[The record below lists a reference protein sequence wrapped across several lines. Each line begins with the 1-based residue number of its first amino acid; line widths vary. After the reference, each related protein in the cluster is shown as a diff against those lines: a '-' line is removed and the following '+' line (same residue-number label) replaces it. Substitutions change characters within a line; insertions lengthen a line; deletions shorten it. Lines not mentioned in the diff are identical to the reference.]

1 MAIPAAVTRRSRPRL
16 LLLCLLAVIGFAAFI
31 ASMSA
36 PEHVKA
42 KVYETVHKAGDSVK
56 DSWEKIHPDDIWQ
69 GAKDWSGWGSKDAE
83 GQSVEEVLPVET
95 STASSE
101 NGSQEKPVEDASKP
115 ATEQATPSKDE
126 KVVHPI
132 YVLPDPPRMPSG
144 DPTEQFFSYLPHSG
158 FHNRMLS
165 HSASIL

>member
-1 MAIPAAVTRRSRPRL
+1 MN
-16 LLLCLLAVIGFAAFI
+16 
-31 ASMSA
+31 A

-42 KVYETVHKAGDSVK
+42 KVYETVSKAGDSVK

-69 GAKDWSGWGSKDAE
+69 GAKDWSGWGNKDAE
-83 GQSVEEVLPVET
+83 GQSMDETLADPVEQMEQEA
-95 STASSE
+95 ASAE
-101 NGSQEKPVEDASKP
+101 NGKPESADKPVEGAPKP
-115 ATEQATPSKDE
+115 ATPKETPSSDSE

-158 FHNRMLS
+158 FHNRML
-165 HSASIL
+165 

>member
-1 MAIPAAVTRRSRPRL
+1 MN
-16 LLLCLLAVIGFAAFI
+16 
-31 ASMSA
+31 A

-42 KVYETVHKAGDSVK
+42 KVYETVSKAGDSVK

-69 GAKDWSGWGSKDAE
+69 GAKDWSGWGNKDAE
-83 GQSVEEVLPVET
+83 GQSVDDVALTDPVEQT
-95 STASSE
+95 EQEAASAE
-101 NGSQEKPVEDASKP
+101 NGKPVEGAPKP
-115 ATEQATPSKDE
+115 ATPKETPSSDSE

-158 FHNRMLS
+158 FHNRML
-165 HSASIL
+165 